1 MSAPVSPGTI
11 ARIAAEEFTRRR
23 AAAQRKF
30 DEGQWPGDPI
40 NEAMRLWL
48 AIAAAAGAKLP
59 ELEVTAI
66 VPLGKTC
73 AITAS
78 TIAEPHAYLA
88 ELARARDTAIAKAE
102 AAPKDLAADQ
112 RARDLIA
119 LAEALGAPGIDWS
132 KASEG
137 RAAA

>member
-1 MSAPVSPGTI
+1 MTAPVSPATI
-11 ARIAAEEFTRRR
+11 ARIAAEEFSRRR
-23 AAAQRKF
+23 AALKRAV
-30 DEGQWPGDPI
+30 DGGDWPGDPA
-40 NEAMRLWL
+40 NETARLWL

-59 ELEVTAI
+59 ELQVTAI

-73 AITAS
+73 WLKADD
-78 TIAEPHAYLA
+78 IATPAERGA

-102 AAPKDLAADQ
+102 ANDKDLAADQ

-132 KASEG
+132 KA
-137 RAAA
+137 A